1 MSSRNHIVNEFIC
14 DCNNFLCC
22 LNNVAKGIWREEVS
36 YAMDMINYYI
46 TSLV

>member
-1 MSSRNHIVNEFIC
+1 MG
-14 DCNNFLCC
+14 
-22 LNNVAKGIWREEVS
+22 LNNVAKGIWREEVP